1 MSIMVENFTRISI
14 YVPQKNQEENPLK
27 RLHKIAESRDRTLNY
42 MVIQAILDYVER
54 EEKKVKRVGVR

>member
-1 MSIMVENFTRISI
+1 MVENFTRISI

-54 EEKKVKRVGVR
+54 EEKKAKRAGVR